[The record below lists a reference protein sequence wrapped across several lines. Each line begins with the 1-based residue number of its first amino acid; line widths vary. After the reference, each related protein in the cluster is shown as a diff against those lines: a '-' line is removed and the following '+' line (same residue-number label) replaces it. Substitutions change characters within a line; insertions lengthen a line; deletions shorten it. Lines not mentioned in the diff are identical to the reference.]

1 MLTVEEIA
9 PERPRPLARAEYDR
23 LVAMGAFENER
34 IELLSGVLVEMR
46 PQNPAHAYPIQQLVE
61 VLVRALKGRAK
72 VRGQLPLALADD
84 SEPEPDIA
92 VVPLGDYSK
101 QHPQTA
107 SLVVEVADSSL
118 NKDRGV
124 KRRLYA
130 SAGIPEYW
138 LINLIEGV
146 VERRTKPGNA
156 SYGQE
161 ERLERN
167 ARVVLVSF
175 PDIEIALAD
184 LLPAV

>member
-1 MLTVEEIA
+1 M
-9 PERPRPLARAEYDR
+9 
-23 LVAMGAFENER
+23 
-34 IELLSGVLVEMR
+34 
-46 PQNPAHAYPIQQLVE
+46 
-61 VLVRALKGRAK
+61 
-72 VRGQLPLALADD
+72 
-84 SEPEPDIA
+84 
-92 VVPLGDYSK
+92 PLGDYSK
-101 QHPQTA
+101 QYPQTA

-118 NKDRGV
+118 NKDQGV

-167 ARVVLVSF
+167 ARCAVSF
-175 PDIEIALAD
+175 PTSRSRWPTCYRPCRAAS
-184 LLPAV
+184 